1 MDEFH
6 GVQYQIYNKERPMII
21 AGVTLQTTMGEMK
34 AHEIFRRIML
44 CLDLWE
50 AGHHAALL
58 ADTVAES

>member
-1 MDEFH
+1 
-6 GVQYQIYNKERPMII
+6 MII
-21 AGVTLQTTMGEMK
+21 AGVTLQTTMGAMK